1 MVRNALLLFLGR
13 PVSYTHL
20 LAKPENI
27 IVSALDPNK
36 LEKKAKE
43 IGFVAA
49 KSNREVVEKSDI
61 IFLAVKPQYLGD
73 VMVDIRPAVDASK
86 AFISIVAGWTN
97 VKLKACLLYTSVYC
111 RVSR

>member
-1 MVRNALLLFLGR
+1 MSIEAKGMSIEKKIGFIGNGNMASAIYKGMLSSG
-13 PVSYTHL
+13 

-73 VMVDIRPAVDASK
+73 VMFDIRPGVNAS
-86 AFISIVAGWTN
+86 
-97 VKLKACLLYTSVYC
+97 
-111 RVSR
+111 